1 MRCQYLHVISKILVV
16 DDEQDMLD
24 LIAYNLGRQ
33 GYEVETAS
41 NGLSALQKVRRHLPD
56 LVVLDLMLG
65 DLDGFSVCEILR
77 QEPASSRLPVL
88 AITAYGGEI
97 PRLNA
102 LDSGADDF
110 LPKPFSPAELL
121 RRVKALLGR
130 GEPRQALG
138 PGEGGG

>member
-1 MRCQYLHVISKILVV
+1 MSTKILVV

-24 LIAYNLGRQ
+24 LMAYNLGKA
-33 GYEVETAS
+33 GYDVQTAL
-41 NGLSALQKVRRHLPD
+41 NGLLALQKVRRFLPD

-77 QEPASSRLPVL
+77 QEQASARLAVL
-88 AITAYGGEI
+88 AVTAYGGEI

-102 LDSGADDF
+102 LDAGADDF

-121 RRVKALLGR
+121 HRVTSLLTRSEPPLR
-130 GEPRQALG
+130 G
-138 PGEGGG
+138 